1 MLGIAENAAATATA
15 KAPTTIT
22 SDIAGANNGDAV
34 STKTIDEAQYK
45 TSPIELFP
53 NTVQEEIHHTR
64 GYATNQNG
72 DEYYLNNNNQAF
84 AIPGYNEVFQ
94 AKMQQSVK
102 NMIENAQAN
111 NSKKPV
117 ISLQNV
123 DYDDFGLKSN
133 KEYFT
138 VDATTLQSFK
148 SSQALREAGITVLG
162 MPTPGAKF
170 ELVAYDQTGKPIT
183 GNEWNNF
190 FDQYGAIVAQE
201 QAEIA
206 S

>member
-1 MLGIAENAAATATA
+1 MTAESIATA

-34 STKTIDEAQYK
+34 STKTIDEAQYQ

-102 NMIENAQAN
+102 NMIESAQAN

>member
-1 MLGIAENAAATATA
+1 MTAESIATT

-64 GYATNQNG
+64 GYATNHNG

>member
-1 MLGIAENAAATATA
+1 MTAESIATT

-22 SDIAGANNGDAV
+22 SDIAV

>member
-1 MLGIAENAAATATA
+1 MTAETIATA

>member
-1 MLGIAENAAATATA
+1 MSDPIQSA

-22 SDIAGANNGDAV
+22 SDIAGVNNGDA
-34 STKTIDEAQYK
+34 TTTRTIDESQYN
-45 TSPIELFP
+45 TNPIELFP
-53 NTVQEEIHHTR
+53 NSVQEEIHHTR
-64 GYATNQNG
+64 SFAANQNG

-84 AIPGYNEVFQ
+84 AIPGYSEVFQ
-94 AKMQQSVK
+94 AKIQKSVK
-102 NMIENAQAN
+102 NMIDNAQAN
-111 NSKKPV
+111 NTKKPV

-148 SSQALREAGITVLG
+148 SSRALREAGITVLG
-162 MPTPGAKF
+162 MPSPGAKF

-201 QAEIA
+201 QAEMV

>member
-1 MLGIAENAAATATA
+1 MTAESIATT

-34 STKTIDEAQYK
+34 STKTIDEAQYQ

-94 AKMQQSVK
+94 AKMQKTVK
-102 NMIENAQAN
+102 NMIDNAQAN

-117 ISLQNV
+117 ISLQTV
-123 DYDDFGLKSN
+123 DYGDYGLKSN

-148 SSQALREAGITVLG
+148 SSRALREAGITVLG
-162 MPTPGAKF
+162 MPSPGAKF

>member
-1 MLGIAENAAATATA
+1 MSMSDPIQSA

-34 STKTIDEAQYK
+34 STKTIDEAQYN
-45 TSPIELFP
+45 TNPIELFP

-64 GYATNQNG
+64 GYAANQNG

-84 AIPGYNEVFQ
+84 AIPGYSEVFQ

-123 DYDDFGLKSN
+123 DYGDFGLKSN

-148 SSQALREAGITVLG
+148 SSRALREAGITVLG

-201 QAEIA
+201 QAEMA